1 MLIERRR
8 SEDRRIDK
16 GIVYLLFIIVSLLIF
31 ISILCTVFLFSQIA
45 DKNGRINE
53 NVSYI
58 KNFLDKSEVVICNP
72 R

>member
-8 SEDRRIDK
+8 VDDRRIDK

-45 DKNGRINE
+45 DRNNKIYEVLTHIE
-53 NVSYI
+53 NT
-58 KNFLDKSEVVICNP
+58 LDSKEIVLCNYK
-72 R
+72 